1 MFGALLIM
9 ACITVANMR
18 RGVIL
23 HKLIL
28 LELLLAMSHG
38 TFCFM
43 SFDGYGWYLSSTA
56 ALLYCSYFTHNVVA
70 WLKIKPFFHGPQA
83 SFKPKVCR
91 WVTIIYLT
99 TLAMTAPVMIF
110 QIYNNFRYF
119 NNISRLYEVT
129 RPYEPLY
136 RDPWWIF
143 SVLTLFHII
152 RKCYSINVFRL
163 VRKSPRFGI
172 LLAAIFLAIA
182 FTVVDIISSI
192 VPGLSVT
199 DGINPY
205 WKLALVFKCL
215 TDNIMLD
222 DFRSVLQRLGAVK
235 LDGTNAMQTN
245 SLNLSPNEKLN
256 IGGDEDETRHVE
268 THRPRIG
275 SRATRMSL
283 SGRMLDDGETLDGD
297 GSTRRRQS
305 LANSGI
311 GRLGVKMSKLPSLSF
326 IKSRAEKEAERNMQ
340 LNKRVSH
347 STEDDAHDTHDRSQ
361 RNNSDSQPWDAM
373 DFVTALTD
381 PKMQDASRSKK

>member
-1 MFGALLIM
+1 MASLKTLKFG
-9 ACITVANMR
+9 TNDQQ
-18 RGVIL
+18 
-23 HKLIL
+23 
-28 LELLLAMSHG
+28 LLLAMSHG

-70 WLKIKPFFHGPQA
+70 WLKIKPFFVGPQA
-83 SFKPKVCR
+83 SFRPVVCKR
-91 WVTIIYLT
+91 VTVVYLT

-119 NNISRLYEVT
+119 NNISRLYEKS

-136 RDPWWIF
+136 RDPWWLFSIF
-143 SVLTLFHII
+143 TLFHII

-172 LLAAIFLAIA
+172 LLTAIFLAVA
-182 FTVVDIISSI
+182 FTIIDIISSI

-222 DFRSVLQRLGAVK
+222 DFKSVLQRLGAVK
-235 LDGTNAMQTN
+235 LDGTNAMQSN
-245 SLNLSPNEKLN
+245 SLNMSANEKLT
-256 IGGDEDETRHVE
+256 IGGDEDETRHIE
-268 THRPRIG
+268 AHQSRTAPRHM
-275 SRATRMSL
+275 RMSL
-283 SGRMLDDGETLDGD
+283 SGRFLDEGETLDEY

-305 LANSGI
+305 LASSGI
-311 GRLGVKMSKLPSLSF
+311 GKLGVKMSKLPSFSF
-326 IKSRAEKEAERNMQ
+326 IKSKAEKEAERNMK

-347 STEDDAHDTHDRSQ
+347 STEEKQ
-361 RNNSDSQPWDAM
+361 
-373 DFVTALTD
+373 
-381 PKMQDASRSKK
+381 